1 MNSRG
6 DTIIE
11 VMFSFVIFSLLTVGT
26 YVVMNRG
33 TQISQRSLEITLVR
47 QQLDAQVSLVRYIKD
62 TSPAQWSELTSG
74 KFLVANPI
82 DVAGVSVDGCPTPGG
97 RTDLNAGTNTFF
109 MAVDKRNNTV
119 QPVRVSNAS
128 YSVPAVYAKVD
139 LANSKAYGIFAQIVR
154 AEQNS
159 GANTGKAYDVYI
171 SACWDSVG
179 SRVPVSIGTVTR
191 LYDK

>member
-1 MNSRG
+1 M
-6 DTIIE
+6 
-11 VMFSFVIFSLLTVGT
+11 
-26 YVVMNRG
+26 
-33 TQISQRSLEITLVR
+33 
-47 QQLDAQVSLVRYIKD
+47 
-62 TSPAQWSELTSG
+62 
-74 KFLVANPI
+74 
-82 DVAGVSVDGCPTPGG
+82 SVDGCPTPGG
-97 RTDLNAGTNTFF
+97 RTDLTAGTNTFF

>member
-1 MNSRG
+1 M
-6 DTIIE
+6 
-11 VMFSFVIFSLLTVGT
+11 
-26 YVVMNRG
+26 
-33 TQISQRSLEITLVR
+33 
-47 QQLDAQVSLVRYIKD
+47 
-62 TSPAQWSELTSG
+62 
-74 KFLVANPI
+74 
-82 DVAGVSVDGCPTPGG
+82 
-97 RTDLNAGTNTFF
+97 
-109 MAVDKRNNTV
+109 
-119 QPVRVSNAS
+119 
-128 YSVPAVYAKVD
+128 PAVYAKVD